1 MNIQI
6 NNNILHKFIN
16 FTFDIEF
23 NDMNL
28 KKTNFNKK
36 IIPLNNLFMEID
48 NFYETNNLNKED
60 YKNIQGFIYNKIYDK
75 FIDELKDEID
85 LISIYE
91 NKIKKYIKNNKELD
105 IKNICDDIKNIIEK
119 PLEGEITKHDKKK
132 IITTKIML
140 IDNSIDVK
148 FYLKYNKCDGYNK
161 QTINLIN
168 KFIKNFIV

>member
-1 MNIQI
+1 MNVQI
-6 NNNILHKFIN
+6 NNDILHKLMN

-23 NDMNL
+23 NDTNL
-28 KKTNFNKK
+28 RKINFDKK
-36 IIPLNNLFMEID
+36 IILLNNLFMEID

-60 YKNIQGFIYNKIYDK
+60 YKNIQEFIYNKIYDK
-75 FIDELKDEID
+75 FIDELKDELD

-91 NKIKKYIKNNKELD
+91 NKIKKYIKNNKETD
-105 IKNICDDIKNIIEK
+105 VKNICDDIKNIIEK

-132 IITTKIML
+132 IITIKIML

-148 FYLKYNKCDGYNK
+148 FYLKYSKCDGYNK